1 MYLSNFF
8 AELKRRNVYK
18 VAVAYAVVAWLLI
31 QIATSTF
38 PVLEIPNW
46 ATKLVIVLVV
56 LGFPIA
62 LILAWAFELTPEG
75 IQRAGDA
82 EAVPRRPRSK
92 WIVVVV
98 IAAVAAAG
106 LGVWQ
111 WQWQS
116 RPGEK
121 RIADR
126 ATPQPPAAAEM
137 KSVAVLPFVN
147 MSGDPA
153 NEYFSDG
160 ITEEILNALAH
171 VPNLRVAARTSSFA
185 YKGKNEDIAA
195 IARNLRVNNVLE
207 GSVQRMGDRI
217 RVTAQLIDASN
228 GLHLWSKRF
237 DDRDAKDL
245 FQVQDEI
252 AQAIARELKLTFEGR
267 TNPGVRSGTENLA
280 SYDLYLKALDAT
292 GNKRDVPGALAL
304 IDQAI
309 ALDPKFAAAYA
320 LKAKLLSNMA
330 FLFTTNASPAYD
342 QYVAQGEVAAK
353 RAVELDP
360 DLAEGYYALGEMA
373 RRRGDTA
380 KAIENFTRATK
391 LKPGDVLAWQGLGIT
406 APDFATALKHLR
418 HAKELGMTDGYLDRQ
433 IATTLDG
440 MGQVEEAHR
449 AMVELHRST
458 PDFIPAAVDL
468 GRYEFWL
475 RGRPDRALQFFV
487 EAYRKA
493 PAFVDAS
500 VPITAYPALVF
511 IVSGELEEAE
521 RWLARASATA
531 PESPAIAALQLLLA
545 TAHDD
550 RAEVAKLASDLPS
563 RPGITGVQ
571 QGFAGDAAIL
581 SGNFE
586 AAANIFRELI
596 GSPSAKDDPKK
607 PTMRLRRR
615 QLKLGYSLLKLGKT
629 AEAASVLQDIQ
640 IAVTEAPRFSLGGGS
655 SFYETSSGIFYTDAE
670 LHAVRGETEKSLE
683 ALKSVLTLPDDG
695 LIPIGSLPVAIEDS
709 PLLESLRDTGGFA
722 EFRNEV
728 ARRRAIMKRRVE
740 AMREQLGLAAE

>member
-1 MYLSNFF
+1 MTSFF
-8 AELKRRNVYK
+8 TELKRRNVYK
-18 VAVAYAVVAWLLI
+18 VAIAYAAVAWLLI
-31 QIATSTF
+31 QLASILFPTF
-38 PVLEIPNW
+38 GAPPWVMQ
-46 ATKLVIVLVV
+46 VFVVLVA
-56 LGFPIA
+56 LGFPFA
-62 LILAWAFELTPEG
+62 MILAWAFELTPEG
-75 IQRAGDA
+75 IQRTGDA
-82 EAVPRRPRSK
+82 GAVATRSRSR
-92 WIVVVV
+92 WIVLVAV
-98 IAAVAAAG
+98 AAVAAAG
-106 LGVWQ
+106 VAVWQ
-111 WQWQS
+111 WQT
-116 RPGEK
+116 RPSEK
-121 RIADR
+121 PIALPS
-126 ATPQPPAAAEM
+126 TPQPPAATDM
-137 KSVAVLPFVN
+137 KSIAVLPFVN

-245 FQVQDEI
+245 FAVQDEI

-267 TNPGVRSGTENLA
+267 TNQGVRSGTENLA

-330 FLFTTNASPAYD
+330 FLFTTDSSAAYN
-342 QYVAQGEVAAK
+342 QYVSQGEVAAK
-353 RAVELDP
+353 RVVELDP
-360 DLAEGYYALGEMA
+360 NLAEGYYAVGEMA

-391 LKPGDVLAWQGLGIT
+391 LKPGDTLAWQGLGIT
-406 APDFATALKHLR
+406 APDLPTALKHLR

-433 IATTLDG
+433 IATTLDA

-449 AMVELHRST
+449 ATVELHRSN
-458 PDFIPAAVDL
+458 PDFIPAYVDL

-475 RGRPDRALQFFV
+475 RGRPDRALQFFI

-511 IVSGELEEAE
+511 AVSGDLEEAE

-545 TAHDD
+545 TARDD

-563 RPGITGVQ
+563 RPGNAALKR
-571 QGFAGDAAIL
+571 GFAGDAAIL

-596 GSPSAKDDPKK
+596 DGSGSKDAAKK
-607 PTMRLRRR
+607 PMRFRRW
-615 QLKLGYSLLKLGKT
+615 QLKLGYSLIKLGKT
-629 AEAASVLQDIQ
+629 AEAGRVLQDIQ
-640 IAVTEAPRFSLGGGS
+640 IDAAEEPRFSFGGGS
-655 SFYETSSGIFYTDAE
+655 SFYETTSGIFYTDAE
-670 LHAVRGETEKSLE
+670 LHAVRGEKEKSLE
-683 ALKSVLTLPDDG
+683 ALKSMLTLPDEG

-709 PLLESLRDTGGFA
+709 PLLESVRNEPGFA
-722 EFRNEV
+722 EFRQEV

>member
-1 MYLSNFF
+1 MSERNFF

-31 QIATSTF
+31 QIATATF

-82 EAVPRRPRSK
+82 GAVPRRPRSK
-92 WIVVVV
+92 WIIIVA
-98 IAAVAAAG
+98 IAAVAAAA
-106 LGVWQ
+106 LAA

-116 RPGEK
+116 LPRDK
-121 RIADR
+121 RIADPS
-126 ATPQPPAAAEM
+126 TTQPPLLAEM

-160 ITEEILNALAH
+160 ITEEILNAISHL
-171 VPNLRVAARTSSFA
+171 PNLRVAARTSSFA

-195 IARNLRVNNVLE
+195 IARNLRVTNVLE
-207 GSVQRMGDRI
+207 GSVQRIGDRI
-217 RVTAQLIDASN
+217 RVTAQLIDASS

-245 FQVQDEI
+245 FAVQDEI

-267 TNPGVRSGTENLA
+267 TNPSVRSGTENLA
-280 SYDLYLKALDAT
+280 SYDAYLKALDAARD
-292 GNKRDVPGALAL
+292 KRDVPAALAF

-330 FLFTTNASPAYD
+330 FLFTTNPSAAYD
-342 QYVAQGEVAAK
+342 QYVAQGEIAAK

-360 DLAEGYYALGEMA
+360 TLADGYFALGEIA
-373 RRRGDTA
+373 RRRGDQAT
-380 KAIENFTRATK
+380 AIENFTRATT
-391 LKPGDVLAWQGLGIT
+391 LKPGDPLAWQGLGLT
-406 APDFATALKHLR
+406 APDLATALTHFR
-418 HAKELGMTDGYLDRQ
+418 HAKELGMTDVYLDRQ
-433 IATTLDG
+433 IATVLDA

-449 AMVELHRST
+449 TLVELHRAH
-458 PDFIPAAVDL
+458 PEFIPAYVDL
-468 GRYEFWL
+468 GRYEIWL
-475 RGRPDRALQFFV
+475 RGRPDRALQLFV
-487 EAYRKA
+487 EAYRNA

-511 IVSGELEEAE
+511 ALSGHLEEAE
-521 RWLARASATA
+521 LWLARASATA
-531 PESPAIAALQLLLA
+531 PDSPAVAALQLLLA
-545 TAHDD
+545 TARDN
-550 RAEVAKLASDLPS
+550 RAEVSKLVSDLPN

-581 SGNFE
+581 SGDFE
-586 AAANIFRELI
+586 AAGNIFRELI
-596 GSPSAKDDPKK
+596 DSSSVKDDPKK

-615 QLKLGYSLLKLGKT
+615 QLKLGYSLSKLGKT

-640 IAVTEAPRFSLGGGS
+640 IAVGAEPRLSMGGGA
-655 SFYETSSGIFYTDAE
+655 YYYDTSSGIFYTDAE
-670 LHAVRGETEKSLE
+670 LHAVRGEKEKSLE
-683 ALKSVLTLPDDG
+683 ALRSMLTLPDDG

-722 EFRNEV
+722 EFRAEV

>member
-1 MYLSNFF
+1 MGFF
-8 AELKRRNVYK
+8 TELKRRNVYK
-18 VAVAYAVVAWLLI
+18 VAVAYAVVAWLLLQLASI
-31 QIATSTF
+31 LFPAFEAPAWVMRVFIA
-38 PVLEIPNW
+38 
-46 ATKLVIVLVV
+46 LVA

-75 IQRAGDA
+75 IQRAADA
-82 EAVPRRPRSK
+82 GAAGKSPRRG
-92 WIVVVV
+92 WIALVA
-98 IAAVAAAG
+98 IAAVAAAA
-106 LGVWQ
+106 VAV

-121 RIADR
+121 PPSSAADS
-126 ATPQPPAAAEM
+126 PPSAEM

-160 ITEEILNALAH
+160 ITEEILNAIAH
-171 VPNLRVAARTSSFA
+171 VPGLRVAARTSSFA

-228 GLHLWSKRF
+228 GFHLWSEQF
-237 DDRDAKDL
+237 DGDTKDL
-245 FQVQDEI
+245 FKVQDEI
-252 AQAIARELKLTFEGR
+252 AEAIARALKLTFEGR
-267 TNPGVRSGTENLA
+267 ANPGARSGTENLA
-280 SYDLYLKALDAT
+280 SYDAYLKALDAT
-292 GNKRDVPGALAL
+292 GNKRDVPGALKF

-320 LKAKLLSNMA
+320 LKAKILSNMA
-330 FLFTTNASPAYD
+330 FLFTTDSSAAYN

-360 DLAEGYYALGEMA
+360 NLAEGYYALGEMA

-391 LKPGDVLAWQGLGIT
+391 LKPGDTLAWQGLGIT
-406 APDFATALKHLR
+406 APDFPTALKHLR
-418 HAKELGMTDGYLDRQ
+418 HARELGMTDGYLDRQ
-433 IATTLDG
+433 IATTLDA
-440 MGQVEEAHR
+440 MGQVDEAHR
-449 AMVELHRST
+449 AMVELHRSN
-458 PDFIPAAVDL
+458 PDFIPAYIDL
-468 GRYEFWL
+468 GRYEFWR
-475 RGRPDRALQFFV
+475 RGRPDRALQFFI

-511 IVSGELEEAE
+511 LVSGEFEEAE

-545 TAHDD
+545 TARGD
-550 RAEVAKLASDLPS
+550 RAEISKLASELPS
-563 RPGITGVQ
+563 RPGTAAPKRV
-571 QGFAGDAAIL
+571 FAGDAAIL

-586 AAANIFRELI
+586 AAANIFRALI
-596 GSPSAKDDPKK
+596 DSSTSKTDKS
-607 PTMRLRRR
+607 MRLRRS
-615 QLKLGYSLLKLGKT
+615 QLKLGYSLIKLGKT
-629 AEAASVLQDIQ
+629 AEAERVLQDIQ
-640 IAVTEAPRFSLGGGS
+640 IDVAKEPRFSIGGGS
-655 SFYETSSGIFYTDAE
+655 SFYDTSSGIFYTDAE
-670 LHAVRGETEKSLE
+670 LHAARGEKEKSLE
-683 ALKSVLTLPDDG
+683 ALKSMLTLPDDG

-709 PLLESLRDTGGFA
+709 PLLESVRDTPEFA
-722 EFRNEV
+722 EFRQEV
-728 ARRRAIMKRRVE
+728 ARRRAILKQRVE
-740 AMREQLGLAAE
+740 AMRDQLGLAAE

>member
-1 MYLSNFF
+1 MNSRNFF

-18 VAVAYAVVAWLLI
+18 VGAAYGVVAWLLI
-31 QIATSTF
+31 QIATATF

-75 IQRAGDA
+75 IQRTADA
-82 EAVPRRPRSK
+82 DAVRNSPRRG
-92 WIVVVV
+92 WIVLVA
-98 IAAVAAAG
+98 IAAVAAAAVG
-106 LGVWQ
+106 F

-121 RIADR
+121 PPSSAVE
-126 ATPQPPAAAEM
+126 PPAAAEM

-160 ITEEILNALAH
+160 ITEEILNAISHL
-171 VPNLRVAARTSSFA
+171 PNLRVAARTSSFA

-195 IARNLRVNNVLE
+195 IAKNLRVTNVLE

-217 RVTAQLIDASN
+217 RVTAQLIDASS
-228 GLHLWSKRF
+228 GFHLWSEQF
-237 DDRDAKDL
+237 NADTKDL
-245 FQVQDEI
+245 FKVQDQI
-252 AQAIARELKLTFEGR
+252 AQAIARALKLTFEGR
-267 TNPGVRSGTENLA
+267 PSVRSGTKDLA
-280 SYDLYLKALDAT
+280 SYDLYLRALDAT

-330 FLFTTNASPAYD
+330 FLFTTDSSAAYN
-342 QYVAQGEVAAK
+342 QYVTQGEVAAK

-360 DLAEGYYALGEMA
+360 NLAEGYFALGEMA

-391 LKPGDVLAWQGLGIT
+391 LKPGDPLAWQGLGIT
-406 APDFATALKHLR
+406 APDLETSLKHLR

-433 IATTLDG
+433 IATVLDG

-449 AMVELHRST
+449 AMVELHRSN
-458 PDFIPAAVDL
+458 PEFIPAYIDL
-468 GRYEFWL
+468 GRYEIWL
-475 RGRPDRALQFFV
+475 RGRPDRALQFFID
-487 EAYRKA
+487 AYRKA

-511 IVSGELEEAE
+511 LVSGDLEEAE

-531 PESPAIAALQLLLA
+531 PESPAVTALQLLLA
-545 TAHDD
+545 TARDN
-550 RAEVAKLASDLPS
+550 RAEVSKLVSDLPS
-563 RPGITGVQ
+563 RPGNTALKR
-571 QGFAGDAAIL
+571 GFAGDAAIL
-581 SGNFE
+581 SGDFE
-586 AAANIFRELI
+586 AAANIFRQLI
-596 GSPSAKDDPKK
+596 DSSTFKDKK
-607 PTMRLRRR
+607 PMRLRRS
-615 QLKLGYSLLKLGKT
+615 QLKLGYSLSKLGKT
-629 AEAASVLQDIQ
+629 AEAASVLQDIH
-640 IAVTEAPRFSLGGGS
+640 IAVAEEPRFSLGGGS
-655 SFYETSSGIFYTDAE
+655 YFYETSSGIFYTDAE
-670 LHAVRGETEKSLE
+670 LHAVRGEKEKSLE
-683 ALKSVLTLPDDG
+683 ALKSMLTLPDDG

-709 PLLESLRDTGGFA
+709 PLLESLRDTPEFA
-722 EFRNEV
+722 EFSKEV
-728 ARRRAIMKRRVE
+728 ARRRAIMTRRVE
-740 AMREQLGLAAE
+740 AMREQLGLAAD

>member
-1 MYLSNFF
+1 MSERNFF

-31 QIATSTF
+31 QVATATF
-38 PVLEIPNW
+38 PVFEIPNW
-46 ATKLVIVLVV
+46 ATKLVIALVV

-75 IQRAGDA
+75 IQRAADA
-82 EAVPRRPRSK
+82 DTGRRLPRTR
-92 WIVVVV
+92 WIVLVA
-98 IAAVAAAG
+98 IAALAASA
-106 LGVWQ
+106 LAVWQ
-111 WQWQS
+111 WQF

-121 RIADR
+121 RNADR
-126 ATPQPPAAAEM
+126 PIPEPPAAAEM

-160 ITEEILNALAH
+160 ITEEILNAIAH
-171 VPNLRVAARTSSFA
+171 LPNLRVAARTSSFA

-195 IARNLRVNNVLE
+195 IARALRVSNVLE

-217 RVTAQLIDASN
+217 RVTAKLIDASS
-228 GLHLWSKRF
+228 GLHLWSNQF
-237 DDRDAKDL
+237 DGDTKDL
-245 FQVQDEI
+245 FAVQDKI
-252 AQAIARELKLTFEGR
+252 AEAIARELKLTFEGR
-267 TNPGVRSGTENLA
+267 PSVRGGTENLA

-330 FLFTTNASPAYD
+330 FLFTTDSSAAYN

-373 RRRGDTA
+373 RRRGETA

-391 LKPGDVLAWQGLGIT
+391 LKPGDTLAWQGLGIT
-406 APDFATALKHLR
+406 APDLPTALRHLR
-418 HAKELGMTDGYLDRQ
+418 HAKELGMIDGYLDRQ
-433 IATTLDG
+433 IATTLDA

-449 AMVELHRST
+449 AIVELHRSN
-458 PDFIPAAVDL
+458 PDFIPATVDL

-475 RGRPDRALQFFV
+475 RGRPDRALQFFI

-493 PAFVDAS
+493 PAVVDAS

-511 IVSGELEEAE
+511 LVSGDFEQAEL
-521 RWLARASATA
+521 WLARASATA

-545 TAHDD
+545 TARDD
-550 RAEVAKLASDLPS
+550 RAEVAKLASDLPN
-563 RPGITGVQ
+563 RPGAAAAKR
-571 QGFAGDAAIL
+571 GFAGDAAIL

-586 AAANIFRELI
+586 AAANTFRALI
-596 GSPSAKDDPKK
+596 DNSPAKGDPTKRS
-607 PTMRLRRR
+607 MGLRRR
-615 QLKLGYSLLKLGKT
+615 QLKLGYSLSKLGKT
-629 AEAASVLQDIQ
+629 AEAASLLQGIQ
-640 IAVTEAPRFSLGGGS
+640 IAVAAEPRFSLGGGS
-655 SFYETSSGIFYTDAE
+655 SFYETSSGIFYADAE
-670 LHAVRGETEKSLE
+670 LHAMRGDREKSLE
-683 ALKSVLTLPDDG
+683 ALKSMLTLPDDG

-709 PLLESLRDTGGFA
+709 PLLESLRDTREFA

-728 ARRRAIMKRRVE
+728 VRRRAITKRRVE
-740 AMREQLGLAAE
+740 AMRDQLGLAAD

>member
-1 MYLSNFF
+1 
-8 AELKRRNVYK
+8 
-18 VAVAYAVVAWLLI
+18 
-31 QIATSTF
+31 
-38 PVLEIPNW
+38 
-46 ATKLVIVLVV
+46 
-56 LGFPIA
+56 
-62 LILAWAFELTPEG
+62 
-75 IQRAGDA
+75 
-82 EAVPRRPRSK
+82 
-92 WIVVVV
+92 
-98 IAAVAAAG
+98 
-106 LGVWQ
+106 
-111 WQWQS
+111 
-116 RPGEK
+116 
-121 RIADR
+121 
-126 ATPQPPAAAEM
+126 
-137 KSVAVLPFVN
+137 

-185 YKGKNEDIAA
+185 YKGKNEDVAA
-195 IARNLRVNNVLE
+195 IAKNLRVNNVLE

-267 TNPGVRSGTENLA
+267 TNQGVRSGTENLA

-330 FLFTTNASPAYD
+330 FLFTTDSSAAYN
-342 QYVAQGEVAAK
+342 QYVAQGDVAAK
-353 RAVELDP
+353 RAVELDA
-360 DLAEGYYALGEMA
+360 DLAEGYFALGEMA

-391 LKPGDVLAWQGLGIT
+391 LKPGDTLAWQGLGIT
-406 APDFATALKHLR
+406 APDWETSLKHLR
-418 HAKELGMTDGYLDRQ
+418 HAKELGMIDGYLERQ
-433 IATTLDG
+433 IATTLDA

-449 AMVELHRST
+449 ATVELHRSM

-475 RGRPDRALQFFV
+475 RGRPDRALQFFI

-511 IVSGELEEAE
+511 LVSGDLEEAE

-531 PESPAIAALQLLLA
+531 PESPAVPALQLLLA
-545 TAHDD
+545 TARDHG
-550 RAEVAKLASDLPS
+550 AEVAKLANELPS
-563 RPGITGVQ
+563 RPGNAASKR
-571 QGFAGDAAIL
+571 GFAGDAAIL
-581 SGNFE
+581 SGNFD
-586 AAANIFRELI
+586 AAANIFRPL
-596 GSPSAKDDPKK
+596 SSTSRDAAKKS
-607 PTMRLRRR
+607 MALRRR
-615 QLKLGYSLLKLGKT
+615 QLKLGYSLSKLGKT
-629 AEAASVLQDIQ
+629 VEAAGVLQDIQ
-640 IAVTEAPRFSLGGGS
+640 IDVAEEPRFSFGGGS
-655 SFYETSSGIFYTDAE
+655 SFYETTSGIFYTDAE
-670 LHAVRGETEKSLE
+670 LHAARGEKEKSLE
-683 ALKSVLTLPDDG
+683 ALKSMLTLPDDA
-695 LIPIGSLPVAIEDS
+695 LIPIGSLPIAIEDS
-709 PLLESLRDTGGFA
+709 PLLESLRGEAGFA
-722 EFRNEV
+722 EFRAEV
-728 ARRRAIMKRRVE
+728 ARRRGIMKRRVE

>member
-1 MYLSNFF
+1 MSERNFF

-31 QIATSTF
+31 QIATATF

-46 ATKLVIVLVV
+46 TTKLVIVLVV

-75 IQRAGDA
+75 IQRTADA
-82 EAVPRRPRSK
+82 DAAPTSRRRRG
-92 WIVVVV
+92 WIALVA

-106 LGVWQ
+106 VAL

-121 RIADR
+121 PPSSA
-126 ATPQPPAAAEM
+126 AEPPAAADM

-147 MSGDPA
+147 MSGDPT

-228 GLHLWSKRF
+228 GLHRWSKRF

-245 FQVQDEI
+245 FAVQDEI
-252 AQAIARELKLTFEGR
+252 AQAIARELKLTFDGR
-267 TNPGVRSGTENLA
+267 TNQGVRSGTENLA

-330 FLFTTNASPAYD
+330 FLFTTDSSAAYN
-342 QYVAQGEVAAK
+342 QYVAQGDVAAK

-380 KAIENFTRATK
+380 TAIKNFTRATE
-391 LKPGDVLAWQGLGIT
+391 LKRADTLAWQGLGIT
-406 APDFATALKHLR
+406 APDLPTALKHLR
-418 HAKELGMTDGYLDRQ
+418 HAKEVGMTDGYLDRQ
-433 IATTLDG
+433 IATTLDA

-449 AMVELHRST
+449 AMVELHRTS

-468 GRYEFWL
+468 GRYEVWL
-475 RGRPDRALQFFV
+475 RGRPDRALQFFI

-511 IVSGELEEAE
+511 LVSGDFEEAE
-521 RWLARASATA
+521 RWIARASATA
-531 PESPAIAALQLLLA
+531 PESPAIAALELLLA
-545 TAHDD
+545 TARDD
-550 RAEVAKLASDLPS
+550 RAEVAKLASDLPN
-563 RPGITGVQ
+563 RPGAAASKR
-571 QGFAGDAAIL
+571 GFAADAAIL

-586 AAANIFRELI
+586 AAANSFRQLI
-596 GSPSAKDDPKK
+596 DSSPGKADPNKRS
-607 PTMRLRRR
+607 MGFRRR
-615 QLKLGYSLLKLGKT
+615 QLKLGYSLSKLGKT
-629 AEAASVLQDIQ
+629 AEAASVLGNIS
-640 IAVTEAPRFSLGGGS
+640 IAVAEEPRLSLGGGS
-655 SFYETSSGIFYTDAE
+655 SFYETTSGIFYTGAE
-670 LHAVRGETEKSLE
+670 LRAVRAEKEKSLE
-683 ALKSVLTLPDDG
+683 ALKSMLTLPDDG
-695 LIPIGSLPVAIEDS
+695 LIPIGSLPIAIEDS
-709 PLLESLRDTGGFA
+709 PLLEFLRDEPGFA
-722 EFRNEV
+722 EFRKEV

-740 AMREQLGLAAE
+740 AMREQLGLTAE